1 MMGTMTNTNTTVAFP
16 RNPEIGHAL
25 CRQACKVARRG
36 QRRRIVLAFAQRY
49 LAGEPL
55 GGRDYVR
62 MARACSKRG
71 GRLDS
76 VR

>member
-1 MMGTMTNTNTTVAFP
+1 MMGTMTNTTNIAPV
-16 RNPEIGHAL
+16 RNPSIGHGIA
-25 CRQACKVARRG
+25 RAASKIARRG
-36 QRRRIVLAFAQRY
+36 QRRRIVLAFARRY

-55 GGRDYVR
+55 ATRDYLR